1 MSNNFKQTM
10 KLFTSVALC
19 ISMLLGAFILPAAA
33 ENDFTVEVG
42 SVTAFPGETVSIPL
56 TFANNADVAAL
67 ILTPDVDEGL
77 TIDDV
82 TLEGSLF
89 DAVTV
94 GLNLMFDGDPE
105 AAIHPASGTFAVLTV
120 TVADDCAAGTYDL
133 SVIVRECVD
142 SWYEEVA
149 CTVVPGTV
157 TVVTAT
163 PTKAAASAGHD
174 AYSLDGENWQTSPVF
189 TGLYP
194 STEYTVSVKDGE
206 TVTTETVT
214 TADPE
219 SYTKGEYID
228 AAAEQ
233 ISVKIAYNVG
243 LHNNIELNYF
253 VQTAALEGFE
263 NVRMYLQKEN
273 YADETDTCTL
283 ESVVLTDYTETTLMG
298 RDCYKFNYKGLKSW
312 QMGSNVYATIYA
324 ELDGVTYISQL
335 DVYGIK
341 TYAANTLATT
351 TDASLKTLLVDTLN
365 YGAASQIYFQKNT
378 SNLVNA
384 FLTADQQA
392 LATAA
397 DVTPTTVSGSVKL
410 EGATAAFKG
419 ASLVLGNEIELKYYF
434 TVPTGVDIDD
444 VTIVLEYTGINGTPK
459 TAVLTSADFTAEAA
473 YDTAAVAGYSVKY
486 ANLFAY
492 ELGLTVD
499 ATVQIN
505 GTAASNTVH
514 YSGETYAANQLA
526 KTTTAQT
533 LADLINALLKYSR
546 SARAYFEIEV

>member
-56 TFANNADVAAL
+56 TFANNVDVAAL
-67 ILTPDVDEGL
+67 ILTPDADEGL

-89 DAVTV
+89 DTVTV

-105 AAIHPASGTFAVLTV
+105 APIRPASGTFAVLTV

-142 SWYEEVA
+142 SWYENVA

-219 SYTKGEYID
+219 SYTTGEVIDSSAAVLNVEGFKFTHSLALESNLGLNFFVTAALMDGYSNIRLYIEREVYSRTD
-228 AAAEQ
+228 GTRSLKAVILDNPVIENNKYKFAFKDFAAAEIGNMAYATLYAEKDGETF
-233 ISVKIAYNVG
+233 ISPVDAYS
-243 LHNNIELNYF
+243 
-253 VQTAALEGFE
+253 
-263 NVRMYLQKEN
+263 VRMYAE
-273 YADETDTCTL
+273 A
-283 ESVVLTDYTETTLMG
+283 VLA
-298 RDCYKFNYKGLKSW
+298 
-312 QMGSNVYATIYA
+312 SN
-324 ELDGVTYISQL
+324 S
-335 DVYGIK
+335 
-341 TYAANTLATT
+341 AAFT
-351 TDASLKTLLVDTLN
+351 SELKTALVAMLD
-365 YGAASQIYFQKNT
+365 YGAAAQTYFSYNT
-378 SNLVNA
+378 ANPVNA
-384 FLTADQQA
+384 GV
-392 LATAA
+392 TAA
-397 DVTPTTVSGSVKL
+397 QRSLYTYTGSTEWTNITDTIAL
-410 EGATAAFKG
+410 EGATASISGKA
-419 ASLVLGNEIELKYYF
+419 LGLDNNIELKLYMSFDFTPDEDTSLAYSYISLNGREYESEIGFSDFVFDTAKDKYYARI
-434 TVPTGVDIDD
+434 TDIA
-444 VTIVLEYTGINGTPK
+444 VANLSAPVSCTICQNGTPVSETLVFNAESYTYLIDQYTAPSYAK
-459 TAVLTSADFTAEAA
+459 LQAVLNAMMVYSRAA
-473 YDTAAVAGYSVKY
+473 YD
-486 ANLFAY
+486 
-492 ELGLTVD
+492 
-499 ATVQIN
+499 
-505 GTAASNTVH
+505 
-514 YSGETYAANQLA
+514 
-526 KTTTAQT
+526 
-533 LADLINALLKYSR
+533 
-546 SARAYFEIEV
+546 YFKK